1 MKKVWFITGASKGL
15 GLALVKKLL
24 AEGHSVAATSRS
36 IDSLIQAVGA
46 SSSLFLPIQ
55 VDLTSESSV
64 QQAMTLTHQTFGKL
78 DVILNN
84 AGYGIGGSIEELSDA
99 ETRTSFDVNVF
110 ATLNVIRKAMPIL
123 RQQRSGHIINIAS
136 IAGFSANTGWAI
148 YAASKFA
155 VVGLSEVL
163 AEDVRELGIKVTVLE
178 PGAFRTSFLT
188 EESLVFAQ
196 EQIADY
202 QSIRDSHDKYRHMN
216 GTQIG
221 DPDRA
226 AEVILSLTTMENPPV
241 RLFMGSDAYKRATQ
255 KVGILQQELEE
266 FKTISQSTDFQ

>member
-36 IDSLIQAVGA
+36 FDSLVQAVGA
-46 SSSLFLPIQ
+46 SSSSFLPLQ

-64 QQAMTLTHQTFGKL
+64 QQAITQTHQTFGKL

-110 ATLNVIRKAMPIL
+110 ATLNVIRKAMPLL
-123 RQQRSGHIINIAS
+123 REQRSGHIINIAS

-155 VVGLSEVL
+155 VVGFSEVL

-255 KVGILQQELEE
+255 KVNLLQRELEE
-266 FKTISQSTDFQ
+266 FKAISYSTDFQ

>member
-36 IDSLIQAVGA
+36 RDSLVQAVGA
-46 SSSLFLPIQ
+46 ASSQFLPLE

-64 QQAMTLTHQTFGKL
+64 QQAITQTHATFGQL

-123 RQQRSGHIINIAS
+123 REQRSGHIINIAS
-136 IAGFSANTGWAI
+136 IAGFAANTGWAI

-163 AEDVRELGIKVTVLE
+163 AEDVRDLGIKVTVLE

-202 QSIRDSHDKYRHMN
+202 QSIRDSHAKYRHMN

-226 AEVILSLTTMENPPV
+226 ADVILSLTTMENPPL
-241 RLFMGSDAYKRATQ
+241 RLFMGSDAHKRATQ
-255 KVGILQQELEE
+255 KVGLLQQDLDD
-266 FKTISQSTDFQ
+266 FKSISYSTDFQ

>member
-46 SSSLFLPIQ
+46 SSSLFLPLQ

-64 QQAMTLTHQTFGKL
+64 QQAITLTHQTFGKL
-78 DVILNN
+78 DIILNN

-123 RQQRSGHIINIAS
+123 RQQRFGHIINIAS

-216 GTQIG
+216 GNQIG

-226 AEVILSLTTMENPPV
+226 AEVILSLTAMENPPV

>member
-46 SSSLFLPIQ
+46 SSSLFLPLQ

-64 QQAMTLTHQTFGKL
+64 QQAITLTHQTFGKL
-78 DVILNN
+78 DIILNN

-123 RQQRSGHIINIAS
+123 RQQRFGHIINIAS

-226 AEVILSLTTMENPPV
+226 AEVILSLTAMENPPV